1 MIQPLGGRNR
11 DKYSQSIL
19 QIFWILFLAGFC
31 YLTQL
36 CSEACVISLLL
47 PHYSQFSEAMHNGT
61 YNNLEMISFSKFI
74 GFLNFKVNA
83 YTFLLISFSTDW
95 NGKSLLRLYLL
106 VKGRKS
112 QKQMCCDSNSTKNK
126 MPGSAITHSQF
137 GHYFYS
143 NLYGRAPQGSQGCQ
157 KIRIIFF
164 TNKTVEFLR

>member
-1 MIQPLGGRNR
+1 MWFHEILQASLANSFDFHFRSLQALHNQKLSNCCR
-11 DKYSQSIL
+11 HKYSQSIL

-106 VKGRKS
+106 VRAENLKS
-112 QKQMCCDSNSTKNK
+112 KCVVTVILPKTKCLVL
-126 MPGSAITHSQF
+126 P
-137 GHYFYS
+137 
-143 NLYGRAPQGSQGCQ
+143 
-157 KIRIIFF
+157 
-164 TNKTVEFLR
+164 